1 DDTEGLQQGVPR
13 PVRQSRPRGL
23 GPRKSG
29 RNKYVARVRIRPY
42 YPDYSR
48 LKGRIR
54 VASTDPIAQK
64 LTGLRGAIAELTV
77 SADLMRRGYEVFAP
91 VGSLSASFDL
101 VAAKGPVL
109 LRIEVKHGQVDVR
122 SAYRYVS
129 AANDRGE
136 THADVVAGVL
146 DGGILYA
153 DLTETPSGLATHL
166 LRGTRLLD

>member
-1 DDTEGLQQGVPR
+1 M
-13 PVRQSRPRGL
+13 
-23 GPRKSG
+23 
-29 RNKYVARVRIRPY
+29 
-42 YPDYSR
+42 
-48 LKGRIR
+48 
-54 VASTDPIAQK
+54 ASTDPIAQK

-109 LRIEVKHGQVDVR
+109 LRIEVKHVQVDVR

-166 LRGTRLLD
+166 LRGTRLLDFPEQRAW